1 MAFSSYYLIEPKYRR
16 ENRKKMQLELT
27 DIEIELIL
35 KCMAIGYEHINDTI
49 FLFSNKEKDKVR
61 IYYLQ
66 RIIGCKANKYFYNK
80 LNNEFFTVNV

>member
-1 MAFSSYYLIEPKYRR
+1 MAKQMYYLIDAKYRR

-35 KCMAIGYEHINDTI
+35 KCMAIGYEQIDDTI
-49 FLFSNKEKDKVR
+49 FLFSNKEKDKTR

-66 RIIGCKANKYFYNK
+66 RIIGCKANKFFYNK
-80 LNNEFFTVNV
+80 LNNEFFTVNL